1 MLWFWHA
8 LCYRIGRKLETVEG
22 KTDFQGAF
30 PKNRKPGE
38 TGVFVKAKN
47 GTIR

>member
-1 MLWFWHA
+1 MVLA
-8 LCYRIGRKLETVEG
+8 RSLLSLGRKLETMEG

-30 PKNRKPGE
+30 YKNRKPNE
-38 TGVFVKAKN
+38 TGVFVKTKN